1 MHQHKCDRKYQ
12 FGKLDCLIIIKK
24 RNRVIVNAKTIV
36 KLFYAL
42 RLVLCVS
49 AFFLIAFCPVEML

>member
-49 AFFLIAFCPVEML
+49 AFF